1 MAESM
6 TFGYVRVSTKDQ
18 NEARQMKE
26 MRELGIPERNIFMD
40 KESGKDFDREQWKAL
55 VAMLRSGDVLYVHSI
70 DRLGRNYKE
79 ILNYWQKIT
88 KEIGAD
94 IVVLDMDLL
103 DTRKDRDL
111 TGTLI
116 SDIVLQLLS
125 YVAQREREN
134 IRERQREGIAIAKA
148 EGKYRGRKPK
158 EVDTAMFSL
167 LQGEVERGERTNKYV
182 MEKMGLKPA
191 NYWMLVKEYKTHTG
205 RWAQKGE

>member
-26 MRELGIPERNIFMD
+26 MRELDIPERNIFMD
-40 KESGKDFDREQWKAL
+40 KESGKDFDREQWRAL
-55 VAMLRSGDVLYVHSI
+55 VAMLRQGDLLYVHSL
-70 DRLGRNYKE
+70 DRLGRNYEE
-79 ILNYWQKIT
+79 IGNQWRHIT

-94 IVVLDMDLL
+94 IVVMDMPIL
-103 DTRKDRDL
+103 DTRTQKNLDGKFLSDL
-111 TGTLI
+111 
-116 SDIVLQLLS
+116 VLQILS
-125 YVAQREREN
+125 YVAAKEREN
-134 IRERQREGIAIAKA
+134 IRKRQREGIAIAKA

-205 RWAQKGE
+205 RWAEKN